1 MRKATQI
8 NVATVNYIHTI
19 IESFVDEERLF
30 TAYDITKQL
39 RHYGYHVMHKDVKAA
54 VRSYGFPHDYCKSHS
69 SIGAFVWHP
78 SHLDVSEYD
87 PNDIDEFV
95 VDATTNTTNA
105 QAHTTTSGSILNKQG
120 RYCVPAKS
128 VREAGFNVG
137 DEIQIDVSVGRI
149 KLSIVA
155 NDDALLTAKVDKYM
169 NIRIPARYFTRAFG
183 KIPTHDKLTVA
194 VDGNQIGLFG

>member
-1 MRKATQI
+1 MRITAQL
-8 NVATVNYIHTI
+8 NVASVSTI
-19 IESFVDEERLF
+19 NAVIESFVDEERLF
-30 TAYDITKQL
+30 TAYDVTKQL
-39 RHYGYHVMHKDVKAA
+39 RHYGYHTMHNDVKNAI
-54 VRSYGFPHDYCKSHS
+54 RSYDFPHDYCKSHS

-105 QAHTTTSGSILNKQG
+105 QAYTTTSSSILNKQG
-120 RYCVPAKS
+120 RYCVP
-128 VREAGFNVG
+128 
-137 DEIQIDVSVGRI
+137 
-149 KLSIVA
+149 
-155 NDDALLTAKVDKYM
+155 AKVDKYM